1 MLLLGATMVEYL
13 PRMLDLE
20 RALAK
25 KSLFL
30 WGPRQTG
37 KSSLIR
43 HTLRPD
49 HSYDLLSTSAFLTLS
64 REPWRLREEVR
75 TPGALVV
82 IDEVQKLPVLLD
94 EVQFL
99 IEERRARVL
108 LTGSSARK
116 LRRGGVNLLG
126 GRARSQTLHPLVSAE
141 LGDFDLMHVLNYGG
155 LPSITLSDEPRAD
168 LASYTT
174 DYLREEIAHEG
185 LTRNIPA
192 FSRFLEVAAL
202 CNGHILNHTKVASDA
217 QVART
222 TVHEYF
228 AILRDTLIGH
238 DLPAWG
244 VARKRKPTA
253 TAKFYFFDI
262 GVARH
267 LQGRHH
273 LDERSPDFGAA
284 FEAWLLHELRAFN
297 DYRGDG
303 SLSFWR
309 TSSGFE
315 VDFILDEAI
324 AIEVKAARRVTQSD
338 LKGLRALAEEATL
351 RRMIL
356 VCLEDRPR
364 TVEGVDIL
372 PYRDFLRELWS
383 GALRS

>member
-1 MLLLGATMVEYL
+1 MTVTTDAYL
-13 PRMLDLE
+13 PRMLDL
-20 RALAK
+20 RAALSK

-49 HSYDLLSTSAFLTLS
+49 HSYDLLSTAAFLTLS

-82 IDEVQKLPVLLD
+82 IDEVQKLPSLLD

-126 GRARSQTLHPLVSAE
+126 GRARSRTLHPLVSAE
-141 LGDFDLMHVLNYGG
+141 LGDFDLLRVLSYGG
-155 LPSITLSDEPRAD
+155 LPSIALSDEPRAD
-168 LASYTT
+168 LESYTT

-202 CNGHILNHTKVASDA
+202 CNGQIINHTKVGSDA

-244 VARKRKPTA
+244 VARRRKPTA
-253 TAKFYFFDI
+253 TAKFYLFDI
-262 GVARH
+262 GVARY
-267 LQGRHH
+267 LQGRPR

-284 FEAWLLHELRAFN
+284 FEAWLFHELRAYN

-303 SLSFWR
+303 SLAFWR
-309 TSSGFE
+309 TSTGIE

-324 AIEVKAARRVTQSD
+324 AIEVKAARRITRSD
-338 LKGLRALAEEATL
+338 LKGLVALGEEAAL
-351 RRMIL
+351 RRRIL
-356 VCLEDRPR
+356 VCLEERPR
-364 TVEGVDIL
+364 TIEGIDVL
-372 PYRDFLRELWS
+372 PYRDFLRELWA
-383 GALRS
+383 GAL

>member
-1 MLLLGATMVEYL
+1 MEHYL
-13 PRMLDLE
+13 PRQLDLAPLL
-20 RALAK
+20 RK

-43 HTLRPD
+43 HTLEPD
-49 HSYDLLSTSAFLTLS
+49 HSYDLLSTSALLTLS

-75 TPGALVV
+75 APGQLVV
-82 IDEVQKLPVLLD
+82 IDEIQKLPVLLD

-99 IEERRARVL
+99 IEERGARVL

-126 GRARSQTLHPLVSAE
+126 GRARSRTLHPLVSAE
-141 LGDFDLMHVLNYGG
+141 LGDFDLAHVLRFGG
-155 LPSITLSDEPRAD
+155 IPSITLSDDPRAD
-168 LASYTT
+168 LASYAT

-202 CNGHILNHTKVASDA
+202 CNGQILNHTKVANDA

-244 VARKRKPTA
+244 ISRKRKPVA

-262 GVARH
+262 GVARQ
-267 LQGRHH
+267 LQGRQH

-284 FEAWLLHELRAFN
+284 FEAWICHELRTFN
-297 DYRGDG
+297 DYRADG
-303 SLSFWR
+303 SLAYWR

-324 AIEVKAARRVTQSD
+324 AIEVKAARRITPSD
-338 LKGLRALAEEATL
+338 LKGLTALADEATL
-351 RRMIL
+351 QRRIL

-364 TVEGVDIL
+364 HVAGIDIL
-372 PYRDFLRELWS
+372 PYRQFLQELWA
-383 GALRS
+383 GDLAGRT